1 MPSKDRMK
9 LKKRLDLVVN
19 GINLDKRY
27 KEKIKITFKCS
38 YGQYDIL
45 LTNKEAK
52 EKGFFPGQ
60 KYKGYFGI
68 TSSPDFPGDNPETM
82 TVATCYY
89 ILETIKTYDGSLIYK
104 KKD

>member
-1 MPSKDRMK
+1 MPSKNRISQ
-9 LKKRLDLVVN
+9 KKSLDIVVK
-19 GINLDKRY
+19 GINLENKH

-38 YGQYDIL
+38 DGEYDIF

-52 EKGFFPGQ
+52 KKGFFPGQ
-60 KYKGYFGI
+60 RYKGYFGI

-89 ILETIKTYDGSLIYK
+89 ILETIKTHDGVVIYN

>member
-1 MPSKDRMK
+1 MPSKNRIPQ
-9 LKKRLDLVVN
+9 KKSLDIIVK

-38 YGQYDIL
+38 DGEYDISL
-45 LTNKEAK
+45 PAKEAK
-52 EKGFFPGQ
+52 KKGFFPGQ
-60 KYKGYFGI
+60 RYKGYFGI
-68 TSSPDFPGDNPETM
+68 TSSPDFIGDNPETM

-89 ILETIKTYDGSLIYK
+89 ILETIKNYDGALIYK

>member
-1 MPSKDRMK
+1 MPSKDRTP
-9 LKKRLDLVVN
+9 LKKRLDIVVN

-27 KEKIKITFKCS
+27 KEKIRVTFKCG
-38 YGQYDIL
+38 YGQYDIF

-60 KYKGYFGI
+60 EYKGYFRL

-89 ILETIKTYDGSLIYK
+89 ILETIKTHDGALIYK